1 MYTSPGASPFSVGAN
16 PAAKR
21 ILILM
26 SDTGGGHRASAE
38 ALRAAFQELYGDAFH
53 VDVVDLWMKHTPWPL
68 NQLPKTYRFLAN
80 DAPWLWKLL
89 YEFSENPEATKPIM
103 RAAYRWTR
111 KRVSQLIDQYNPDLV
126 ISVHPLLQEVPL
138 RVMARLK
145 KRIPFVTVITDLV
158 SIHPTWFQP
167 NVTLCFVP
175 NDRVYHLALEHGL
188 RPDQLRQC
196 GLPIRPAFAHISDS
210 KDVLRRNLGL
220 RPDVPV
226 ALLVGGG
233 EGIGKVAETAR
244 AVAARLAAES
254 RKRGQLA
261 GQLVVICGRNRKLR
275 DELAACSWSIPTVV
289 QGFVSNMHEWMAA
302 SDCIITKAGPGT
314 IAEALAM
321 GLPIVLNGFI
331 AGQEEGNVPYVVN
344 SGVGVYCEDPQRIAE
359 IICRWFGSERGQLES
374 MARKAR
380 QMGYPQATY
389 RIVEE
394 IAKLLE
400 SDERAASQT
409 TLPSVSVAAEQL
421 VGQGSRPI
429 SKMRYQELLPHELN
443 AILASRPVAYLP
455 LGTLEYHGPHLAIGN
470 DAIKAEAICE
480 RACRRTGGVLVP
492 TLYWGIGGGH
502 KDYPASVIVQDQVLS
517 ALLDEILSG
526 LHRVGFRVFVLL
538 TGHYPREQVD
548 VVKAAAQ
555 RLHNAHADVR
565 IWALPEYEAHPQER
579 RADHAAQWET
589 SILMAIRPD
598 LVDMARLVG
607 ADSPDAPDATRTIEE
622 MNSPGPLHGILG
634 KNPARY
640 ARPELGEQTI
650 ATIVDNLVAWVE
662 KALAEIGPKR

>member
-1 MYTSPGASPFSVGAN
+1 MYTFSSPGASLLAIETN

-38 ALRAAFQELYGDAFH
+38 ALRAAFQERYGDAFR

-80 DAPWLWKLL
+80 DTPWLWKLL
-89 YEFSENPEATKPIM
+89 YEFSENPEATEPIM
-103 RAAYRWTR
+103 RAAYRWAR
-111 KRVSQLIDQYNPDLV
+111 RRVSRLIDQYNPDLV
-126 ISVHPLLQEVPL
+126 VSVHPLLQEVPM

-145 KRIPFVTVITDLV
+145 KRIPFVTVITDLA

-175 NDRVYHLALEHGL
+175 NEKAYRMALEHGL

-196 GLPIRPAFAHISDS
+196 GLPIRPAFAKTNDP

-220 RPDVPV
+220 RPDAPV

-244 AVAARLAAES
+244 AVAARLAADT

-261 GQLVVICGRNRKLR
+261 GQLAVICGRNRKLR
-275 DELAACSWSIPTVV
+275 TEMAGCSWSIPTVV
-289 QGFVSNMHEWMAA
+289 QGFVDNMHEWMAA

-321 GLPIVLNGFI
+321 GLSIVLNGFI

-344 SGVGVYCEDPQRIAE
+344 NGVGLYCEDPQKIAE
-359 IICRWFGSERGQLES
+359 IICRWFGPERDQLES

-394 IAKLLE
+394 IAKLL
-400 SDERAASQT
+400 
-409 TLPSVSVAAEQL
+409 
-421 VGQGSRPI
+421 
-429 SKMRYQELLPHELN
+429 
-443 AILASRPVAYLP
+443 
-455 LGTLEYHGPHLAIGN
+455 IGN
-470 DAIKAEAICE
+470 GQAPSQGA
-480 RACRRTGGVLVP
+480 TG
-492 TLYWGIGGGH
+492 
-502 KDYPASVIVQDQVLS
+502 S
-517 ALLDEILSG
+517 
-526 LHRVGFRVFVLL
+526 
-538 TGHYPREQVD
+538 
-548 VVKAAAQ
+548 
-555 RLHNAHADVR
+555 
-565 IWALPEYEAHPQER
+565 
-579 RADHAAQWET
+579 
-589 SILMAIRPD
+589 
-598 LVDMARLVG
+598 
-607 ADSPDAPDATRTIEE
+607 
-622 MNSPGPLHGILG
+622 
-634 KNPARY
+634 
-640 ARPELGEQTI
+640 
-650 ATIVDNLVAWVE
+650 
-662 KALAEIGPKR
+662 